1 MSKRT
6 CVVGIDN
13 GVTGSITV
21 LYADKTFT
29 WWKTPVVKC
38 RNYTKTVRHLERIN
52 FPKLLRFLSN
62 LSSMNEVVLAVMERP
77 MVNPKRWVAS
87 TSALRC
93 LEATIIALEMTG
105 IPYAFIDSKQWQK
118 EFLPEGTKGSDD
130 LKRASDE
137 LAIKKYPIHV
147 FKNGEGDSCHIAE
160 YALKHFVNEEKT
172 KENENGTRE
181 TDVKE
186 DNSADTG
193 EGGE

>member
-13 GVTGSITV
+13 GVTGSIAV

-29 WWKTPVVKC
+29 WWKTPTVKC
-38 RNYTKTVRHLERIN
+38 CNYTKVERHLERIN

-93 LEATIIALEMTG
+93 LEATIIALEMCG
-105 IPYAFIDSKQWQK
+105 INYAFIDSKEWQK
-118 EFLPEGTKGSDD
+118 ELLPEGTKGSED
-130 LKRASDE
+130 LKAASDA

-172 KENENGTRE
+172 NGTQPD
-181 TDVKE
+181 TKE
-186 DNSADTG
+186 DNCSDKG
-193 EGGE
+193 EGG